1 MVNKLP
7 LGWFVDQKLQF
18 SCYYKSGPIHSNH
31 CCQFGNT
38 VLNQLTSEADLL
50 NKSSFFAA
58 AVGAPK
64 FITII
69 AINLVTLCSTA

>member
-18 SCYYKSGPIHSNH
+18 SSSYKSGPIHSNH

-38 VLNQLTSEADLL
+38 ILNKLTSEADLL
-50 NKSSFFAA
+50 NKSSCLAA
-58 AVGAPK
+58 ALGAPK
-64 FITII
+64 FITTIPM
-69 AINLVTLCSTA
+69 NLVTLCRAT